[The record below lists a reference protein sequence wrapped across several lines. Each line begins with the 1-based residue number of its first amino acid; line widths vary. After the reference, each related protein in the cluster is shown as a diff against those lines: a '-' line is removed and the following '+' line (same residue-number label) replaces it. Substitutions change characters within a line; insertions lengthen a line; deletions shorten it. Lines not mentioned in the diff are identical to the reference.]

1 MIGIDNT
8 AVQRLANLNL
18 EEQREKLS
26 ILNSEEKLELVM
38 SIPNN
43 RKTFNIGDSLINLHR
58 MTNLIFIIERAKLL
72 KHFLI
77 FFSFFILISLSFKQ
91 SIVRPNTCY
100 RIDDYY
106 DGDET
111 NSTCFEQSI

>member
-1 MIGIDNT
+1 M
-8 AVQRLANLNL
+8 ANLNL

-26 ILNSEEKLELVM
+26 ILNSEEKLELLNT
-38 SIPNN
+38 IPNN